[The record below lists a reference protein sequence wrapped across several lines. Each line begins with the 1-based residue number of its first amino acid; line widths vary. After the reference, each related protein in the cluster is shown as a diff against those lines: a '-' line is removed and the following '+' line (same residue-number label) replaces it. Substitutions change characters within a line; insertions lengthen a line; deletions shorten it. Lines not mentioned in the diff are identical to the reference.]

1 MAGVAVMSVPQWP
14 RAPRELHA
22 VLAVIGVLVIF
33 AGVAGFAA
41 ASSMPPGPATVAVSD
56 IDLAAGDV
64 AFVMGGSGIPL
75 PSDGYV
81 NAANLLYLQPLGF
94 AETAQS
100 LFTPQLYFPGN
111 VSEAVGAQLLADAI
125 DKQIAGGGVNADNP
139 VYVFGYSQSSAM
151 SSMTMEQLHYE
162 GVGAQDVHFVLVG
175 NAANPNGG
183 LVELLNFWG
192 GNLSFW
198 NGLTLGHPTPDYFTT
213 DVYSMEYDGYA
224 DFPRYPL
231 NLLADLNAIVGM
243 FLLHDGYLGLSADD
257 IANAIQLETTPGDSL
272 TNYYMIPSETLP
284 LLDLLRVNPVWGN
297 PLADLLEPSMRILV
311 NLGYGSLTEGWNQ
324 GPANV
329 LNTFSF
335 ELLPSNI
342 SWDEVSTALS
352 AAWSEGVQAAI
363 RDLQDPANYVFGS
376 FMEQEPFSTLW
387 NAAQR
392 VFFDIQDPTSLFGGL
407 FAGSATASDAG
418 DSSDFVNSLGSVVDG
433 HPDLSWI
440 ADFLGLDTVTP
451 A

>member
-1 MAGVAVMSVPQWP
+1 MAGVVALTGPQGG
-14 RAPRELHA
+14 RSLRCGRV
-22 VLAVIGVLVIF
+22 VLAVLSVLAVF
-33 AGVAGFAA
+33 AGAAGFATA
-41 ASSMPPGPATVAVSD
+41 PPLCARSSAAVSPD
-56 IDLAAGDV
+56 VTLAAGDV

-75 PSDGYV
+75 PSEGYV
-81 NAANLLYLQPLGF
+81 NAANLLYLQSHGF
-94 AETAQS
+94 TGTAES
-100 LFTPQLYFPGN
+100 LFTPQLYYPGN

-125 DKQIAGGGVNADNP
+125 EKQIAGGGVSADNP

-151 SSMTMEQLHYE
+151 SSMTMEQLHYD

-192 GNLSFW
+192 GDLSFW

-213 DVYSMEYDGYA
+213 DVYTMEYDGFA

-231 NLLADLNAIVGM
+231 NLLADLNAIVGLVLM
-243 FLLHDGYLGLSADD
+243 HDSYLGLSADD

-272 TNYYMIPSETLP
+272 TNYYMIPSATLP

-324 GPANV
+324 GPANM
-329 LNTFSF
+329 LTSFSF

-342 SWDEVSTALS
+342 SWDEVGVALS
-352 AAWSEGVQAAI
+352 DAWSQGVQAAI

-387 NAAQR
+387 TAALR
-392 VFFDIQDPTSLFGGL
+392 IFFDIQDPSPLFG
-407 FAGSATASDAG
+407 GSATATDAG
-418 DSSDFVNSLGSVVDG
+418 DSSGFLNSLESLVAG

-440 ADFLGLDTVTP
+440 GDFLGLDTIT
-451 A
+451 AG